1 MAHFPCFATAAH
13 QRNTRIGKEL
23 SGALVATL
31 AGMALANCGYLPA
44 PASAAHAGPAEVGAV
59 FKFLLP
65 LAIPMLLLSA
75 DLRRIIGWAHA
86 CASSPWAARERWSAG
101 AAVERGRGGRP
112 RCHWALADDI
122 GPP

>member
-1 MAHFPCFATAAH
+1 MPLPHPTPFP

-44 PASAAHAGPAEVGAV
+44 STHGPPEATVV
-59 FKFLLP
+59 FKYLLP

-75 DLRRIIGWAHA
+75 DLRRIL
-86 CASSPWAARERWSAG
+86 R
-101 AAVERGRGGRP
+101 
-112 RCHWALADDI
+112 
-122 GPP
+122 